1 MPNTANPNAN
11 YFELGQGG
19 NSTPIELAKP
29 VASLSSVAGQNIT
42 NQNTQTLQK
51 IESNYAGPSI
61 VDYLSSGGKA
71 SDFASREKLAGQAGI
86 KDYTGTAEQ
95 NTSLLKALRNVSGS
109 PASQTMV
116 DEINGV
122 AGGGTMTDTERQ
134 GLQNLQDTQDSVTTA
149 AAKARAALES

>member
-1 MPNTANPNAN
+1 MPVDTSSFTPEQLSAYN
-11 YFELGQGG
+11 YAASLA
-19 NSTPIELAKP
+19 PAKP

-51 IESNYAGPSI
+51 IESNYARPSI

-95 NTSLLKALRNVSGS
+95 NLKLLSELKKSKS
-109 PASQTMV
+109 
-116 DEINGV
+116 
-122 AGGGTMTDTERQ
+122 
-134 GLQNLQDTQDSVTTA
+134 
-149 AAKARAALES
+149 